1 VTPAPS
7 SSATSDLLSSARVI
21 PRRLE
26 AAGYRFRFP
35 FLPGALVAEL
45 EGAGVT

>member
-1 VTPAPS
+1 M
-7 SSATSDLLSSARVI
+7 

-35 FLPGALVAEL
+35 DLPAALAAEL
-45 EGAGVT
+45 AAGPRERAGISRGSR